1 MTDSSIESPNTE
13 PVDIQQANGELAV
26 DIRGLKKSYQLYRYP
41 KDRLKEAFHPFK
53 KKYHQ
58 EFNALDGIDF
68 SIPKGTTVG
77 IIGRNGSGKSTLL
90 QCICGIVNPTGGE
103 VRVKGKIAA
112 LLELGAGFNPEFTGR
127 DNLYMNAAILGL
139 TREETDQRL
148 EEILAFADIGEYI
161 DQPVRAYSSGMYV
174 RLAFSIAIHVDPEI
188 LIVDEALAV
197 GDIHFQAKCFDR
209 FHQFRKRG
217 VTVIFVTH
225 DLNMVTRYCDQAYL
239 LNRGKLIGQGKPR
252 EVVAEYRKL
261 EVNHGDN
268 GQYQNDQE
276 SALFA
281 TNPYEVRYGNSKAKI
296 IEGGIFD
303 SENNPVQTLSNG
315 DSYRVNMK
323 VEFENEVDNPVFAYT
338 IKDVKGTEIAGTNT
352 HFSDINTG
360 VFKPGEVVD
369 IDFDIVVPLNAGSF
383 LLSIGCVGL
392 GGDQIE
398 VFDRRHD
405 FIAFQVITSR
415 ASVGIVE
422 LDTKIRIT
430 RH

>member
-1 MTDSSIESPNTE
+1 MIDSSHT
-13 PVDIQQANGELAV
+13 LAV
-26 DIRGLKKSYQLYRYP
+26 DVQGLKKSYQLYRSP
-41 KDRLKEAFHPFK
+41 KDRLKEAFHPFS

-58 EFNALDGIDF
+58 EFNALDGVDF
-68 SIPKGTTVG
+68 SIEKGTTVG

-90 QCICGIVNPTGGE
+90 QCICGIVRPTEGD
-103 VRVKGKIAA
+103 VTVNGKIAA

-139 TREETDQRL
+139 SKEETDQRL
-148 EEILAFADIGEYI
+148 EAILTFADIGEYI
-161 DQPVRAYSSGMYV
+161 DQPVRVYSSGMYV

-209 FHQFRKRG
+209 FHQFRERG

-239 LNRGKLIGQGKPR
+239 LNRGKLVGHGKPR

-261 EVNHGDN
+261 EVDYGDKDQ
-268 GQYQNDQE
+268 GKDYQENSKQDA
-276 SALFA
+276 ALFA
-281 TNPYEVRYGNSKAKI
+281 TNPYEIRYGNSKAKI
-296 IEGGIFD
+296 VDGGIFD
-303 SENNPVQTLSNG
+303 SESNPVQTLTSG
-315 DSYRVNMK
+315 ESYRINME
-323 VEFENEVDNPVFAYT
+323 VAFENEVDNPVFAYT

-360 VFKPGEVVD
+360 VYKPGD
-369 IDFDIVVPLNAGSF
+369 IANIDFDITVPLNAGSF
-383 LLSIGCVGL
+383 LLSIGCVAL

-405 FIAFQVITSR
+405 FIAFQVVTSR

-422 LDTKIRIT
+422 LDTKINIT
-430 RH
+430 KS